1 MIKNYLRNRILRKK
15 QSPVPTA
22 IMPLSDVRNAVV
34 FLNVEDT
41 SYDDCKNDILNY
53 FRSKGIK
60 VEIFFLELRR
70 IGSGERLITSI
81 TNTIL
86 QKDINWLGI
95 PSDEKLAL
103 IDRIN
108 PDMLIL
114 LLPSDNFT
122 VEFIAKYCKARFKV
136 GRRYI
141 HDDVLDLVIA
151 DRPNGEL
158 PADKT
163 FDNIK
168 TFLEKI
174 R

>member
-41 SYDDCKNDILNY
+41 SYDNCKNEILSY

-70 IGSGERLITSI
+70 IGTGERLITSI

-103 IDRIN
+103 LDAIN